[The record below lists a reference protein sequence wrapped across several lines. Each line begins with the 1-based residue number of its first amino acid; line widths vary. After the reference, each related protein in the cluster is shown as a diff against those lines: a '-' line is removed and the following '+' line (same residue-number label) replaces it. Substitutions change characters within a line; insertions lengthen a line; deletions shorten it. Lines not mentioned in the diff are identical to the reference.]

1 MDEAMVKELRR
12 ICELADVRHKDEE
25 LDMQLF
31 V

>member
-1 MDEAMVKELRR
+1 MFEELRR

-25 LDMQLF
+25 LEMSMF